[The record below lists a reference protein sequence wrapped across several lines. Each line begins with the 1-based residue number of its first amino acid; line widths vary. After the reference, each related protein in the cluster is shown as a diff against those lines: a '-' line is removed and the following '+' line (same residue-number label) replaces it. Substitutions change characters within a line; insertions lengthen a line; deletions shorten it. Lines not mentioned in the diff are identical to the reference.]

1 MLYFQN
7 LPTLSYPD
15 GRGNSIYMKD
25 LTTRVYIISQL
36 IKSPLSYYEYTL
48 KEKDTPE
55 IVAEKYYGSADDYW
69 LVMVSNLLNDPQW
82 DWPLSQY
89 NLNKYIIQKYGS
101 LENANDIHHYQK
113 TITHTNLLTGE
124 SKETV
129 TIIGKDEYD
138 TLITFSKNCVLP
150 SGETVNYSL
159 SKSYVTNYNYEVDLN
174 DSKQTINLININV
187 ASDLKRQFKLLYKN
201 G

>member
-1 MLYFQN
+1 MLYFKN
-7 LPTLSYPD
+7 LPLISYPD
-15 GRGNSIYMKD
+15 GRGNNIYMKD
-25 LTTRVYIISQL
+25 LTTRVYILSQK

-69 LVMVSNLLNDPQW
+69 LVMVSNLLTDPQW

-89 NLNKYIIQKYGS
+89 NLNKYIIDKYGS
-101 LENANDIHHYQK
+101 IESANQIHHYEKITSYTDPLTNEKQE
-113 TITHTNLLTGE
+113 TITT
-124 SKETV
+124 
-129 TIIGKDEYD
+129 IGKEEYD
-138 TLITFSKNCVLP
+138 NLVEFSKNCILP
-150 SGETVNYSL
+150 SGETVVYSL
-159 SKSYVTNYNYEVDLN
+159 SKSYVTNYNYEQELN

-187 ASDLKRQFKLLYKN
+187 ANELKMQFKILYGN